1 MHLFDNT
8 TLNKIKNILLQRQET
23 VSVSE
28 SVTSGLIQFALSQPS
43 NASGFFEGG
52 LTVYNIGQKA
62 KHLNI
67 PPILALSCDSVS
79 KEVSE
84 KMALNVAQSY
94 MSTYGIA
101 ITGYATLSPENKLKN
116 LYAFVSIVCKN
127 KVIYKGVI
135 QADREMEGFKCQLF
149 FTQKVLDLF
158 LEQLQKA

>member
-67 PPILALSCDSVS
+67 PPHI
-79 KEVSE
+79 
-84 KMALNVAQSY
+84 
-94 MSTYGIA
+94 GI
-101 ITGYATLSPENKLKN
+101 KL
-116 LYAFVSIVCKN
+116 
-127 KVIYKGVI
+127 
-135 QADREMEGFKCQLF
+135 R
-149 FTQKVLDLF
+149 
-158 LEQLQKA
+158 